1 METYH
6 KFHMHYI
13 TNDFKII
20 LVETNDK
27 FHIYDIQDELKIVMV
42 EGNHKCMHP
51 FYIVQQ

>member
-1 METYH
+1 
-6 KFHMHYI
+6 MHYI